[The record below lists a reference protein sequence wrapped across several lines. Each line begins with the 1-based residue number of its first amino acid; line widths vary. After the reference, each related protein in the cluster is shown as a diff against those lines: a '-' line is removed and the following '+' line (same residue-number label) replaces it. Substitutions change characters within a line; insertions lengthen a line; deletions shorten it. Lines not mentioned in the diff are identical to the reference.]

1 MLLQHKDLLPLTS
14 QRLAAIF
21 LLHEFYRS
29 DQPGRNPFSQF
40 FIELLQPSN
49 EDDRNVGGVAFGH
62 SLSPIEKWFL
72 ANLLSFPAPKD
83 GFFLHVRVTKCAK
96 SAFLQ

>member
-29 DQPGRNPFSQF
+29 DQPSGNPFALF
-40 FIELLQPSN
+40 FIELLQPN
-49 EDDRNVGGVAFGH
+49 VEDDRMVAGVACGH

-72 ANLLSFPAPKD
+72 AHLLTSLTPKD
-83 GFFLHVRVTKCAK
+83 VSLIA
-96 SAFLQ
+96 L